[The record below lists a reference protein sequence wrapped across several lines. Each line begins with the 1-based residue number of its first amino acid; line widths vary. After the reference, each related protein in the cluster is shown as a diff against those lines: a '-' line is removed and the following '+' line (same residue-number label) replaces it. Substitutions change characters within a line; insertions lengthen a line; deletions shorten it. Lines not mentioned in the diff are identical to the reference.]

1 MTDAFIH
8 SPPHPHRYLC
18 GMSAL
23 SSAITLSGIFIYP
36 VKSLGGISLPAAEL
50 TPRGLRHDRRWLIV
64 DERNRF
70 LTQREHAEMALLAV
84 EPAYNGFL
92 LRHRQRPELLPLY
105 IPFEASPDKTLF
117 VTIWD
122 DMVFAWRGTPEAD
135 AWLSE
140 ALGCACKLVYM
151 SDMVRR
157 DADSDKPELNPPGTL
172 VSFAD
177 GYPYL
182 LVSEESLEKLN
193 AQLAE
198 PVPMDRFR
206 PNLVV
211 RGLPADNERQWTNFQ
226 IADQPFRAVRECGRC
241 VVTTID
247 QTTAE
252 KNPATEPLR
261 TLATYRKV
269 GNKIMFGQNVT
280 GPASGL
286 VRVGDV
292 VALG

>member
-1 MTDAFIH
+1 
-8 SPPHPHRYLC
+8 
-18 GMSAL
+18 MSAS

-64 DERNRF
+64 DARNRF
-70 LTQREHAEMALLAV
+70 MTQREHAEMALLAV

-105 IPFEASPDKTLF
+105 MPFEAQPDKTLF

-122 DMVFAWRGTPEAD
+122 DMVWAWRGTPEAD

-140 ALGCACKLVYM
+140 ALGQPCKLVYM

-157 DADSDKPELNPPGTL
+157 DVEPDKPELNPAGTV

-182 LVSEESLEKLN
+182 LATEESLAKLN
-193 AQLAE
+193 AQLEE
-198 PVPMDRFR
+198 PVPMNRFR

-211 RGLPADNERQWTNFQ
+211 SGALADAELSWAGFS
-226 IADQPFRAVRECGRC
+226 IAGQPFRSVRGCGRC
-241 VVTTID
+241 IVTTID
-247 QTTAE
+247 QATAQQ
-252 KNPATEPLR
+252 NPAGEPLR
-261 TLATYRKV
+261 TLATYRKPDRKV
-269 GNKIMFGQNVT
+269 LFGQNVT
-280 GPASGL
+280 GPASG
-286 VRVGDV
+286 RIEVGDAV
-292 VALG
+292 VLG

>member
-1 MTDAFIH
+1 MTAF
-8 SPPHPHRYLC
+8 
-18 GMSAL
+18 
-23 SSAITLSGIFIYP
+23 SSAIILTGLFIYP
-36 VKSLGGISLPAAEL
+36 IKSLGGISVPAAEL
-50 TPRGLRHDRRWLIV
+50 TPQGLRHDRRWLIV

-84 EPAYNGFL
+84 EPAHNGFL
-92 LRHRQRPELLPLY
+92 LRHRQRPDLLPLY
-105 IPFEASPDKTLF
+105 IPFEATPEKTLF

-122 DMVFAWRGTPEAD
+122 DMVFAWRGAPEAD

-140 ALGCACKLVYM
+140 ALGRACKLVYM

-157 DADSDKPELNPPGTL
+157 EVEPDKPELNPAGTL

-182 LVSEESLEKLN
+182 LASEESLARLN
-193 AQLAE
+193 DQLAQ
-198 PVPMDRFR
+198 PVPMNRFR

-211 RGLPADNERQWTNFQ
+211 RGAAADAEMQWADFQ
-226 IADQPFRAVRECGRC
+226 IAGNAFRSVRGCGRC
-241 VVTTID
+241 IVTTID
-247 QTTAE
+247 QETAM

-261 TLATYRKV
+261 TLATYRKQ

-280 GPASGL
+280 GPANGQL
-286 VRVGDV
+286 RVGDMIV
-292 VALG
+292 LG

>member
-1 MTDAFIH
+1 
-8 SPPHPHRYLC
+8 
-18 GMSAL
+18 MSAL

-36 VKSLGGISLPAAEL
+36 VKSLGGISLPAADL
-50 TPRGLRHDRRWLIV
+50 TPLGLRHDRRWLIV
-64 DERNRF
+64 DEKNRF
-70 LTQREHAEMALLAV
+70 LTQREHAEMALLTV
-84 EPAYNGFL
+84 EPAHNGFL
-92 LRHRQRPELLPLY
+92 LRHQQRPDLLPLY
-105 IPFEASPDKTLF
+105 VPFEATPEKTLF

-122 DMVFAWRGTPEAD
+122 DMVFAWRGAPEAD
-135 AWLSE
+135 EWLSD
-140 ALGCACKLVYM
+140 ALGRTCKLVYM

-157 DADSDKPELNPPGTL
+157 EVDPDKPELNPAGTL

-182 LVSEESLEKLN
+182 LASEESLAELN
-193 AQLAE
+193 ARLIE
-198 PVPMDRFR
+198 PVPMNRFR

-211 RGLPADNERQWTNFQ
+211 RGVEAEGERQWSAFQ
-226 IADQPFRAVRECGRC
+226 IAGQAFRAVRECGRC

-247 QTTAE
+247 QATAQ

-280 GPASGL
+280 GPATGR
-286 VRVGDV
+286 VQVGDAV
-292 VALG
+292 LLG